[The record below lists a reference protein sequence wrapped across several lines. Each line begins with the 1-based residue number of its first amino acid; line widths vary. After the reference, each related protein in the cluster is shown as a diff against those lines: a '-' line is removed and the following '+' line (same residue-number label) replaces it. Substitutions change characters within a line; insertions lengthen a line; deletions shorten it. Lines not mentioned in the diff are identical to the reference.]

1 MTGPIAVQVVYVARN
16 PKDVIVSYYFHHK
29 LIKLQGYT
37 GDMEQFAQFF
47 MDDERIYTYTS
58 NEQLVIYIN
67 KIFVC
72 SCVFSVFPS
81 RSGRLVQ
88 TASSQFAFH
97 VLRGHEEGRLN
108 ISLNTIFHA
117 TGSDSLIQ
125 RTCVGK
131 LPKWPCFSTSR

>member
-67 KIFVC
+67 KIC
-72 SCVFSVFPS
+72 LKLKRKTSLPTILTSSS
-81 RSGRLVQ
+81 RSQMMTMMMKRNSRNFTRRKGFSR
-88 TASSQFAFH
+88 TIASHSLLN
-97 VLRGHEEGRLN
+97 LR
-108 ISLNTIFHA
+108 
-117 TGSDSLIQ
+117 
-125 RTCVGK
+125 
-131 LPKWPCFSTSR
+131 